1 MGRPHIEFLQVQNL
15 PWEKD
20 DRFPGIKAKNLSIDQ
35 QKGDFTALH
44 RFPVGMHLIEGTL
57 LGANE
62 EFYVLSGLFHLN
74 GMEYTPGC
82 YGFFPAH
89 YPRNDLLVMEES
101 IVLRMFD
108 GDPENKDEKTISQLI
123 KHRPVIPYLDTYR
136 MQWDTR
142 LHDIK
147 LAHLGLARKNLRI
160 DPVTGQRTFLFMTA
174 PQTHP
179 SNWRGP
185 TEAHPTPEESFLISG
200 DLTGQAGTMTQG
212 AYFWRPPHIPHGPF
226 GSIAGSMSLIRFVG
240 GKHLNIWSDK
250 EQFFSYRQAYN
261 PELPPNLLPYAGER
275 KSNASY

>member
-1 MGRPHIEFLQVQNL
+1 M
-15 PWEKD
+15 PWTND
-20 DRFPGIKAKNLSIDQ
+20 NRFPGLLVKNLSVDQ
-35 QKGDFTALH
+35 QAGDLTALH
-44 RFPVGMHLIEGTL
+44 MYPAAMHQPEAAP

-82 YGFFPAH
+82 FAFFPAG
-89 YPRNDLLVMEES
+89 YPRNDLLVMEDS
-101 IVLRMFD
+101 IVLRMFE
-108 GDPENKDEKTISQLI
+108 GDPENNDVETIKSLAR
-123 KHRPVIPYLDTYR
+123 HRPVVPYLDTYR

-142 LHDIK
+142 LHDIR

-160 DPVTGQRTFLFMTA
+160 DPVSGQRTFLFMTA

-185 TEAHPTPEESFLISG
+185 TESHPTPEESFLISG

-240 GKHLNIWSDK
+240 GKHVNIWSEE
-250 EQFFSYRQAYN
+250 EQVFSYRQAYN
-261 PELPPNLLPYAGER
+261 PALPANLKAYAGER
-275 KSNASY
+275 KSTASY